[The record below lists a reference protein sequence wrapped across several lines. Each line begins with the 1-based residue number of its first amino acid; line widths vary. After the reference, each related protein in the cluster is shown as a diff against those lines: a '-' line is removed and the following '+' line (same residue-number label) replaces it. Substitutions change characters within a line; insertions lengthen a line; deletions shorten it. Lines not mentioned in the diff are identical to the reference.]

1 MSKYW
6 SELAKRLTP
15 YTPGEQP
22 QDKKYIKLNTNE
34 NPYPPSPRVI
44 EAIKNF
50 DGDLLK
56 LYPDP
61 AGNMLCNTIAQYY
74 NLKKEQ
80 IFVGNGS
87 DEVLAFTFM
96 AFFDPDKPI
105 LFPDITYSFYPV
117 YSSIFDIEYQL
128 VELDSDFNIPIEE
141 FNSENG
147 GIIFPNPNA
156 PTGKYLPLD
165 AVKEILDNNPNQ
177 VVVIDEAYID
187 FGGESA
193 VSLIPNYPNLLVIQ
207 TLSKSRSLAGLRVGF
222 AMGQEELIEGL
233 NRIKNS
239 INSYTLDKIALI
251 GAVEAFNDQQYFLK
265 NVERVI
271 ATRESVVAR
280 LKELGFNVLDSK
292 GNFLFISH
300 PTLPAS
306 TLYSLLKERG
316 ILVRHFAKPR
326 IDNFLRVSIGTDEEM
341 DRFIKSL
348 LRLLVQIN

>member
-6 SELAKRLTP
+6 SELTRRLTP
-15 YTPGEQP
+15 YIPGEQP
-22 QDKKYIKLNTNE
+22 LDKKYIKLNTNE
-34 NPYPPSPRVI
+34 NPYPPSPRVV

-50 DGDLLK
+50 DSEVLK

-80 IFVGNGS
+80 VFVGNGS

-105 LFPDITYSFYPV
+105 LFPDITYSFYQV
-117 YSSIFDIEYQL
+117 YSNLFNIEYRF
-128 VELDSDFNIPIEE
+128 VELDSEFNIPVKEL
-141 FNSENG
+141 SRENG

-156 PTGKYLPLD
+156 PTGKYLPLE
-165 AVKEILDNNPNQ
+165 VIKEILDNNPNQ

-193 VSLIPNYPNLLVIQ
+193 ASLIPNYPNLLVIQ

-239 INSYTLDKIALI
+239 INSYTLDRLALI
-251 GAVEAFNDQQYFLK
+251 GAVEAFNDQQYFLENIK
-265 NVERVI
+265 KVI
-271 ATRESVVAR
+271 VTRESVAAR
-280 LKELGFNVLDSK
+280 LKDLEFKVIDSM

-300 PTLPAS
+300 SSIPAIE
-306 TLYSLLKERG
+306 LYRQLKEKG

-326 IDNFLRVSIGTDEEM
+326 IDNFLRVTIGTDEEM
-341 DRFIKSL
+341 DSLMKSMSE
-348 LRLLVQIN
+348 IIASK

>member
-6 SELAKRLTP
+6 SDLARRLIP
-15 YTPGEQP
+15 YTHGEQP

-96 AFFDPDKPI
+96 AFFDPGKPI

-117 YSSIFDIEYQL
+117 YSSIFNIEYQS

-141 FNSENG
+141 FNRENG

-165 AVKEILDNNPNQ
+165 AVIEILDNNPNQ

-193 VSLIPNYPNLLVIQ
+193 ANLIPNYPNLLVIQ

-239 INSYTLDKIALI
+239 INSYTLDQVAMI

-265 NVERVI
+265 NVKRVI
-271 ATRESVVAR
+271 ATRESVTVR

-300 PTLPAS
+300 SIIPAS
-306 TLYSLLKERG
+306 MFYSLLKERG

-341 DRFIKSL
+341 NSFLKSL
-348 LRLLVQIN
+348 REIIGLT